1 MSTIQ
6 LRRDFPRYG
15 KLFST
20 LWKTAGL
27 AVLGLAVSAVRAEE
41 PAGPWAAGWDWGP
54 VASWM
59 EDADGNDRFRAA
71 GPFW

>member
-27 AVLGLAVSAVRAEE
+27 ALGLAVSAVRAEDPPGPWAAVRAE
-41 PAGPWAAGWDWGP
+41 DPPGPWAAGWDWEP
-54 VASWM
+54 LTS
-59 EDADGNDRFRAA
+59 
-71 GPFW
+71 